1 MDENRTNN
9 LDDDQLNADQDKL
22 RSSTM
27 NEMIREV
34 NGDPDLNLNEL
45 KDTDE
50 AAGNA
55 DAGLSSNRDHS
66 SLAEGMTWN
75 PNDASGVRSG
85 GITDMDNQTI
95 RGAGSGSGHST
106 GSGSHLAPKMG
117 TTGSDF
123 DGQNKT
129 S

>member
-1 MDENRTNN
+1 
-9 LDDDQLNADQDKL
+9 
-22 RSSTM
+22 
-27 NEMIREV
+27 
-34 NGDPDLNLNEL
+34 
-45 KDTDE
+45 
-50 AAGNA
+50 
-55 DAGLSSNRDHS
+55 
-66 SLAEGMTWN
+66 MTWN